1 MERTMKIVRVA
12 ATALNVPLR
21 IVLPG
26 IDRMASLEACFVEVE
41 TDSGI
46 VGHGL
51 GAITRETVIA
61 EIVNRVIAPAIMGE
75 DPLAHERIWDK
86 LYWTLTPRGQTGFGA
101 QALSAVDVA
110 LWDIKG
116 KALGQPVWRL
126 LGGARARVPLY
137 ATFGFNFFSREE
149 LAAAA
154 KLWVSQGYRRLKMV
168 VGHEALRRR
177 DQRPLAEVVRE
188 DAARVEAVRDAV
200 GPDIALYI
208 DANCSL
214 DLHHAALL
222 AEMVKPCRIS
232 FFEEPITQNDALQM
246 RELRRRTGMPLA
258 CGQNEGLIFRFRD
271 LLLNE
276 AVDYLQPNVVSGAG
290 FTQCV
295 RIAGLA
301 AAFNVPLA
309 NGGAWQYHNM
319 HLQAGLANGGL
330 VEMHYLADELYK
342 RIYRGLPQPE
352 DGSMTLSD
360 APGLGFEPD
369 RDAIREIA
377 KTSKPNAD

>member
-1 MERTMKIVRVA
+1 MKIVRVA

-21 IVLPG
+21 VALPG

-61 EIVNRVIAPAIMGE
+61 EIVNRVVAPAIIGE

-101 QALSAVDVA
+101 QALSAVDIA

-177 DQRPLAEVVRE
+177 DQRPLAEVIRE

-200 GPDIALYI
+200 GPDTALYI

-342 RIYRGLPQPE
+342 RIYRGLPRPE
-352 DGSMTLSD
+352 DGAMTLSD

-369 RDAIREIA
+369 RDAIRDIA
-377 KTSKPNAD
+377 KASKPSAD

>member
-41 TDSGI
+41 TDGGI

-177 DQRPLAEVVRE
+177 DQRPLAEVIRE

-352 DGSMTLSD
+352 DGAMTLSD

>member
-1 MERTMKIVRVA
+1 MKIARVS
-12 ATALNVPLR
+12 ATALNVPLEIR
-21 IVLPG
+21 LPG
-26 IDRMASLEACFVEVE
+26 ITRDASLECCFVDVE
-41 TDSGI
+41 TDTGV

-61 EIVNRVIAPAIMGE
+61 GIVNDVIAPAIIGD
-75 DPLAHERIWDK
+75 DPLAHEMIWEK
-86 LYWTLTPRGQTGFGA
+86 LYWAVMPRGQTGFGA

-137 ATFGFNFFSREE
+137 ATFGFNFFDREQ

-154 KLWVSQGYRRLKMV
+154 KLWVAQGYRRLKMV

-177 DQRPLAEVVRE
+177 EARQLGEAIRE
-188 DAARVEAVRDAV
+188 DAARVAAVRDAV
-200 GPDIALYI
+200 GPDIELYI

-214 DLHHAALL
+214 DLYHAMRL

-246 RELRRRTGMPLA
+246 RQLRRATGMPLA
-258 CGQNEGLIFRFRD
+258 CGQNEGLAYRFRD
-271 LLLNE
+271 LLLQE
-276 AVDYLQPNVVSGAG
+276 AVDYLQPNVVSGVG
-290 FTQCV
+290 FSQGIRV
-295 RIAGLA
+295 AGLA
-301 AAFNVPLA
+301 AGFNVPLA

-342 RIYRGLPQPE
+342 RIYRGLPQPK
-352 DGSMTLSD
+352 DGWLTLPE

-377 KTSKPNAD
+377 KSCPPSKG